1 MKTFT
6 PSVKPHLPHIFSYF
20 LSDCVSLFKHVLVSP
35 ILKVKIK
42 NQKTSLGLL
51 SLSSLSPRQ
60 CSSLLHGHISQKS
73 YLKQA
78 VSISS
83 HSIFS
88 QFPCNLKF
96 HPCQRK
102 STETV
107 FVIISLYVATSD
119 KNVHVFIFMRL
130 CSFCT
135 TEYSLLALDSYDSKT
150 PLDFLLS
157 HCLFL
162 LHILYFLLFYLT
174 FICQDFIFHFV
185 GNIHLLQL

>member
-6 PSVKPHLPHIFSYF
+6 PSVKPHLPHIFNYF
-20 LSDCVSLFKHVLVSP
+20 LSDCISLFKRVLVSP

-42 NQKTSLGLL
+42 NQKNSLEPL

-88 QFPCNLKF
+88 QFPCILKF

-107 FVIISLYVATSD
+107 FVIITLYVATSD

-130 CSFCT
+130 FVLFAQSSKLSIAYHF
-135 TEYSLLALDSYDSKT
+135 LLYIPSGSKQH
-150 PLDFLLS
+150 DFLSQQPLS
-157 HCLFL
+157 
-162 LHILYFLLFYLT
+162 
-174 FICQDFIFHFV
+174 FHPCPASPLPF
-185 GNIHLLQL
+185 